1 MSPRYSEIGLQ
12 RQLLKT
18 NFQTQ
23 IDDKIFIIYH
33 YYILFLAE
41 NIYLNSK
48 IYANEMVESDSV
60 CYNQPTEA
68 ARKIAIDLWVFF
80 KHYYS

>member
-12 RQLLKT
+12 RQFLKT

-23 IDDKIFIIYH
+23 IYDKIFISLL
-33 YYILFLAE
+33 YIFLAE
-41 NIYLNSK
+41 NIYSNSK

-68 ARKIAIDLWVFF
+68 ARNIGDRSLGVL
-80 KHYYS
+80 